1 VQLERWG
8 AGRAWVGP
16 DPYEGLNSPLGR
28 LARTRR
34 TRQAVVQAYKRL
46 PAPPPWPL
54 RVEPAANAKAL
65 ALALSAYA
73 TPAGRELPGAT
84 RFRSSLRRQLEE
96 MNLRRDG
103 AAWGYHFDAQTR
115 HLFYAHDT
123 PNAIATCFVVE
134 ALCDS
139 FSASADP
146 DDRELALRGRPF
158 LLSLLAEAPG
168 RGPFFAYVASGSEL
182 IHNASVLVCGTL
194 ARLNALEPDTEAER
208 AAREAVAT
216 TVALQ
221 RSDGLWP
228 YGEADNLGWADNF
241 HTAYLLDGLARM
253 HSGFGVAG
261 EALERGL
268 HAWREAFFDA
278 DGWARYV
285 ANSRFPLETH
295 SSASAIDLL
304 GRLTA
309 DNPGRADRDE
319 LVGMA
324 RRVADAAIRELW
336 IPELSRFA
344 FRRTARG
351 LNKREF
357 MRWTNAPM
365 FRALARLCAAMED
378 FAP

>member
-1 VQLERWG
+1 
-8 AGRAWVGP
+8 VGP
-16 DPYEGLNSPLGR
+16 DPYEGLSSPLGR
-28 LARTRR
+28 LARSRR

-73 TPAGRELPGAT
+73 TPTGGELEGAT
-84 RFRSSLRRQLEE
+84 TFRSSLRRHLED
-96 MNLRRDG
+96 MNLLRNG

-139 FSASADP
+139 FKASADA
-146 DDRELALRGRPF
+146 DHRELALRARPF

-168 RGPFFAYVASGSEL
+168 RGPFFGYVASGSEL
-182 IHNASVLVCGTL
+182 IHNANVLVCGAL
-194 ARLNALEPDTEAER
+194 ARLHALEPDPEAER
-208 AAREAVAT
+208 AAREALGT

-221 RSDGLWP
+221 RADGLWP
-228 YGEADNLGWADNF
+228 YGEAGNLGWADNF

-253 HSGFGVAG
+253 RSEFGVGG

-268 HAWREAFFDA
+268 HAWREAFFEP

-285 ANSRFPLETH
+285 PNSRFPLETH

-304 GRLTA
+304 GRLAA
-309 DNPGRADRDE
+309 DDPGREDRED
-319 LVGMA
+319 LVVMA
-324 RRVADAAIRELW
+324 SRIADAAIRELW

-365 FRALARLCAAMED
+365 FRALARLCAAMD
-378 FAP
+378 TFAR